1 MTATASTPQTE
12 AEDHQADEL
21 KPGTELLHGQYTIE
35 GFLNAGGFGVT
46 YLAKDS
52 LARTVVIKECYP
64 AAMVR
69 RTTSR
74 VRARAGSSQDEFDSI
89 VRLFEAEALRL
100 SKLQHPNIV
109 GIHQVFQDFGTAY
122 MALDFVKGKDMLDV
136 IEEGKDALPPYEVK
150 RILVKVLDA
159 IVYIHTNDVLH
170 RDISPDNILLAA
182 GNEPVLIDFGAAREE
197 ATRKTRALSA
207 IHVVKDGYSPNEF
220 YLAGNQQDASSDLYS
235 LAATFYHVIVG
246 DPPPN
251 SQTRVA
257 AIAAGRQDPYEPLQ
271 KRIEGYDEHF
281 LKAIDTALN
290 VFPKDRIQTALE
302 WLEQIDTEKRKEAA
316 KKRVSDDR
324 EMELSI
330 QRIVAETNLAV
341 MADRAK
347 SEREKKRSRF
357 ALKSLAKPKNSMLL
371 PEDDPLR
378 DPNPPPEKSQMKERH
393 GWFGSDDETAAG
405 DTGYEIVDEHG
416 NPVDIQDIP
425 SDLLNEIT
433 ATELAVANEIER
445 QNEEESAARPRK
457 RSVWQRIF
465 GGSSSYSKPPESG
478 SEDASLRGTGT

>member
-1 MTATASTPQTE
+1 MTATASEPQP
-12 AEDHQADEL
+12 DIDDLQADEL
-21 KPGTELLHGQYTIE
+21 KPGTELLRGQYTIE

-69 RTTSR
+69 RTPSR
-74 VRARAGSSQDEFDSI
+74 VRARAGSSQEEFDSI

-109 GIHQVFQDFGTAY
+109 GIHQVFQDYGTAY

-136 IEEGKDALPPYEVK
+136 IEEGHNALPPYEVK
-150 RILVKVLDA
+150 RILLKVLDA
-159 IVYIHTNDVLH
+159 ITYIHANDVLH

-220 YLAGNQQDASSDLYS
+220 YLAGNQQNASSDLYS
-235 LAATFYHVIVG
+235 LAATFFHVITG
-246 DPPPN
+246 APPPN
-251 SQTRVA
+251 SQSRVA

-271 KRIEGYDEHF
+271 KRIDGYDDHF

-290 VFPKDRIQTALE
+290 VFPKDRIQSAE
-302 WLEQIDTEKRKEAA
+302 DWLEQIDTEKRRQAA
-316 KKRVSDDR
+316 MRRVSDDR

-341 MADRAK
+341 MAERAK
-347 SEREKKRSRF
+347 AERDKKRNRF
-357 ALKSLAKPKNSMLL
+357 AIKAVKRQKTSLLL
-371 PEDDPLR
+371 PDDDPLR
-378 DPNPPPEKSQMKERH
+378 DPNPPPEKSEMKRHH
-393 GWFGSDDETAAG
+393 GWFGGSANEAEWHADRAADQHDDQEIDQHDLSDEDDFDEAGHDIADETHAQ
-405 DTGYEIVDEHG
+405 V
-416 NPVDIQDIP
+416 
-425 SDLLNEIT
+425 
-433 ATELAVANEIER
+433 TEVAEP
-445 QNEEESAARPRK
+445 PRK
-457 RSVWQRIF
+457 RSVWRRLF
-465 GGSSSYSKPPESG
+465 GGSETYVNIPENGAGNTSM
-478 SEDASLRGTGT
+478 RGTGT

>member
-1 MTATASTPQTE
+1 MTATAPTPQSE
-12 AEDHQADEL
+12 AEDHQSDEL
-21 KPGTELLHGQYTIE
+21 KPGTELLHGQYVIE

-52 LARTVVIKECYP
+52 LDRTVVIKECYP

-69 RTTSR
+69 RTASR

-109 GIHQVFQDFGTAY
+109 GIHQVFQDYGTAY

-136 IEEGKDALPPYEVK
+136 IEEGRDTLPPYEVK

-159 IVYIHTNDVLH
+159 MTYVHANDVLH

-220 YLAGNQQDASSDLYS
+220 YLAGNQQNASSDLYS
-235 LAATFYHVIVG
+235 LAATFYHVIIG
-246 DPPPN
+246 APPPN

-271 KRIEGYDEHF
+271 KRVEGYDEHF

-290 VFPKDRIQTALE
+290 VFPKDRIQSAQE
-302 WLEQIDTEKRKEAA
+302 WLEQIDTEKRKQAA
-316 KKRVSDDR
+316 QKRVSDDR

-341 MADRAK
+341 MAERAK
-347 SEREKKRSRF
+347 AERDKKRNRF
-357 ALKSLAKPKNSMLL
+357 AIKALAKPKNSLLL
-371 PEDDPLR
+371 PDDDPLR
-378 DPNPPPEKSQMKERH
+378 DPNPPPEKSEMQKRH
-393 GWFGSDDETAAG
+393 GWFGGTEDAPEDEVAYAYELEDGTEVAVEDMPQELLEQITETEQAVAEEIARQEAETAAQ
-405 DTGYEIVDEHG
+405 
-416 NPVDIQDIP
+416 P
-425 SDLLNEIT
+425 
-433 ATELAVANEIER
+433 
-445 QNEEESAARPRK
+445 PRK

-465 GGSSSYSKPPESG
+465 GGGETQATAPNG
-478 SEDASLRGTGT
+478 ATEDTSLRGTGT

>member
-1 MTATASTPQTE
+1 MTAAASEPQP
-12 AEDHQADEL
+12 DIDDLQADEL

-69 RTTSR
+69 RTSSR
-74 VRARAGSSQDEFDSI
+74 VRARAGSSQEEFDSI
-89 VRLFEAEALRL
+89 VKLFEAEALRL

-109 GIHQVFQDFGTAY
+109 GIHQVFQDYGTAY

-136 IEEGKDALPPYEVK
+136 IEEGRDALPPYEVK

-159 IVYIHTNDVLH
+159 ITYIHANDILH

-220 YLAGNQQDASSDLYS
+220 YLAGNQQNASSDLYS
-235 LAATFYHVIVG
+235 LAATFYHVITG

-281 LKAIDTALN
+281 LQAIDTALN
-290 VFPKDRIQTALE
+290 VFPKDRIQSAEE
-302 WLEQIDTEKRKEAA
+302 WLAQIDSEKRKQAA
-316 KKRVSDDR
+316 LKKVSDDR

-341 MADRAK
+341 MAERAK
-347 SEREKKRSRF
+347 AEREKKRNRF
-357 ALKSLAKPKNSMLL
+357 SMKAFQKPKNSLLL
-371 PEDDPLR
+371 PDDDPLR
-378 DPNPPPEKSQMKERH
+378 DPNPPPEKSELKKRH
-393 GWFGSDDETAAG
+393 GWFGGSHESDPEAHEQFEAVGEYALDHDEFA
-405 DTGYEIVDEHG
+405 DEVDEHPHEG
-416 NPVDIQDIP
+416 AAQR
-425 SDLLNEIT
+425 
-433 ATELAVANEIER
+433 ER
-445 QNEEESAARPRK
+445 QQETSVEPPRK

-465 GGSSSYSKPPESG
+465 GGGNYTNSSENG
-478 SEDASLRGTGT
+478 AQTTSLRGTGT

>member
-1 MTATASTPQTE
+1 MTAAASTPQPD

-52 LARTVVIKECYP
+52 LARTVVIKECFP

-69 RTTSR
+69 RTASR
-74 VRARAGSSQDEFDSI
+74 VRARVGSSQDEFDSI

-109 GIHQVFQDFGTAY
+109 GIHQVFQDYGTAY

-136 IEEGKDALPPYEVK
+136 IEEGRDILPPYEVK

-159 IVYIHTNDVLH
+159 ITYIHANDVLH

-220 YLAGNQQDASSDLYS
+220 YLAGNQQNASSDLYS
-235 LAATFYHVIVG
+235 LAATFYHVIIGVA
-246 DPPPN
+246 PPD

-271 KRIEGYDEHF
+271 KRVEGYDEHF

-290 VFPKDRIQTALE
+290 VFPKDRIQSAEE
-302 WLEQIDTEKRKEAA
+302 WLEQIDTEKRKAAA

-341 MADRAK
+341 MAERAK
-347 SEREKKRSRF
+347 AEREKKRNRF
-357 ALKSLAKPKNSMLL
+357 ALSAITKPKNSLLL

-378 DPNPPPEKSQMKERH
+378 DPNPPPEKGELKERH
-393 GWFGSDDETAAG
+393 GWFGGEEAVEEDVAYEYELEDGTVVTLDE
-405 DTGYEIVDEHG
+405 VPDELRE
-416 NPVDIQDIP
+416 QF
-425 SDLLNEIT
+425 SMAEQ
-433 ATELAVANEIER
+433 AVAEEFAR
-445 QNEEESAARPRK
+445 QEAEAAQQGPRK
-457 RSVWQRIF
+457 RSVWQKIF
-465 GGSSSYSKPPESG
+465 GSRSNPTTRPTGGP
-478 SEDASLRGTGT
+478 DDTSLRGTGT